1 MDGGLMCRW
10 PSGVP
15 IPCETVHRRGE
26 PRQTINALDDMT
38 RKLLTERCRWRLR
51 VLVKSFVLI
60 PVWLVILPI
69 RRDKAFRH
77 YEERIERLAH
87 SPFSRTAYAFSIV
100 CWIVLIAAIA
110 FEIHECR

>member
-1 MDGGLMCRW
+1 MCRW

-15 IPCETVHRRGE
+15 MPRETVHRRGE
-26 PRQTINALDDMT
+26 PRQTINALDNMT

-51 VLVKSFVLI
+51 AFVKTVVLI

-77 YEERIERLAH
+77 YEQRLERLAH
-87 SPFSRTAYAFSIV
+87 SPFSRTAYAFSI
-100 CWIVLIAAIA
+100 CWIALIAAIA
-110 FEIHECR
+110 FEIHEFR